1 MGLIT
6 AIKNRD
12 NKKALKQLEKIASK
26 IEDLSEVYK
35 NKTDEELKQTTDILK
50 QRLNDGETLDDILP
64 DAYALVREAS
74 DRVLNMR
81 HFHVQLIGGIVLH
94 QGRIAEMRTG
104 EGKTLVATLPAYLN
118 ALTGKGVHVVTVND
132 YLAKVQGEQMS
143 KLFNFLGLT
152 VGILISGHSEA
163 VKRLVYSCDIVYGTN
178 HEFGFDYLRDNMVVT
193 KQQKMQRG
201 FNFAIVDEIDSI
213 LIDEARTPLV
223 ISGKGM
229 KSSDRYLMADKF
241 AKSLK
246 EDDYTIDEKQKI
258 IIMTESGIDKAERFF
273 NIENISDV
281 ENIELNHHI
290 NNALRAN
297 YIMKKDINYIV
308 NEEEGILI
316 IDEFTGRAL
325 AGRRYS
331 DGLHQAIEAKE
342 GVKINDENKTL
353 ATITFQ
359 NFFRLYKK
367 LSGMTGT
374 AKSEELEFNK
384 IYNLDVVE
392 IPTNK
397 PAIRKDANDII
408 YKTRNGKFRAIVEAV
423 KEMHETGRPILIGTV
438 SIEDSEELSK
448 LLKQAGIKHNVL
460 NARNH
465 ALEADI
471 VAQAGRFNS
480 VTIAT
485 NMAGRGTDILL
496 GGNPDYLAKQKL
508 RQEGVEETDINLAT
522 SYRNDK
528 PDNIKKIEEK
538 YNEYYNKF
546 KAITDEEKEKVVEL
560 GGLHIIGSERHE
572 SRRIDN
578 QLRGRAGRQGDPG
591 STIFYISM
599 EDDLVRI
606 FGGDKMLRVAEMLKI
621 DEDTPFQLKVLS
633 SGVEKAQ
640 KRIEMRNYS
649 SRKAV
654 LLYDDVMN
662 MQRANIYA
670 QRDEILDGID
680 MREQIIDMFTK
691 TLTGIV
697 FSELDDD
704 KTYYEWKLDTL
715 NLRLEDNIFAKG
727 TNLVTEEFVE
737 NCTVQEVADKV
748 VDYAV
753 QLYDKKREDAKE
765 LGFDYS
771 ILERV
776 VVLKVVDTLWM
787 DHIDSM
793 AMLRNEIFVKQ
804 YGQQDPIAAYKRTGS
819 EMFDIMIEKVWRD
832 VTTFILNI
840 RLEKAPQ
847 MQQQEQGKPK
857 IREAAPKRV
866 GEVDETG
873 KNKPCPC
880 GSGMKY
886 KNCCGKKNKK

>member
-6 AIKNRD
+6 AIKNHD
-12 NKKALKQLEKIASK
+12 NNKALKQLEKIASK
-26 IEDLSEVYK
+26 VEDLSEVYK
-35 NKTDEELKQTTDILK
+35 AKTDEELSKTTELLK
-50 QRLNDGETLDDILP
+50 ERLANGETLDDILP
-64 DAYALVREAS
+64 DAYACVREAS
-74 DRVLNMR
+74 DRVLHMR
-81 HFHVQLIGGIVLH
+81 HFHVQIIGGIALH

-118 ALTGKGVHVVTVND
+118 ALTGKGVHIVTVND
-132 YLAKVQGEQMS
+132 YLAKSQGEQMS
-143 KLFNFLGLT
+143 KLFNFLGLS
-152 VGILISGHSEA
+152 VGILITGQND
-163 VKRLVYSCDIVYGTN
+163 VLKRQVYACDIVYGTN
-178 HEFGFDYLRDNMVVT
+178 NEFGFDYLRDNMVVT

-201 FNFAIVDEIDSI
+201 FPFAIVDEIDSI

-229 KSSDRYLMADKF
+229 KSSDRYIMADKF

-246 EDDYTIDEKQKI
+246 SEDYTIDEKQKI
-258 IIMTESGIDKAERFF
+258 IIMTESGVDKAERFF
-273 NIENISDV
+273 KIENISDV

-290 NNALRAN
+290 NNALKAN

-308 NEEEGILI
+308 SEEDGILI

-384 IYNLDVVE
+384 IYNLDVVV

-397 PAIRKDANDII
+397 PSIRKDAPDII
-408 YKTRNGKFRAIVEAV
+408 YKTHKGKFNAIVEAV
-423 KEMHETGRPILIGTV
+423 KQMHETGRPILIGTV
-438 SIEDSEELSK
+438 SIENSEELSK
-448 LLKQAGIKHNVL
+448 LLKMAGIKHNVL

-471 VAQAGRFNS
+471 VAQAGRYNA

-496 GGNPDYLAKQKL
+496 GGNPEYLAKQKL
-508 RQEGVEETDINLAT
+508 RQEGYEDEEITFAT
-522 SYRNDK
+522 SYRSDK
-528 PDNIKKIEEK
+528 PENIKKIEDK
-538 YNEYYNKF
+538 YKSYYEKF
-546 KAITDEEKEKVVEL
+546 KATTDEEKEKVVAL

-591 STIFYISM
+591 STVFYISM

-606 FGGDKMLRVAEMLKI
+606 FGGDRMLRVANMLKI
-621 DEDTPFQLKVLS
+621 DDDVPFQLKILS

-640 KRIEMRNYS
+640 KRIEMRNYG

-662 MQRANIYA
+662 MQRKNIYT

-680 MREQIIDMFTK
+680 MREQIIDMFSK
-691 TLTGIV
+691 TLSAIV
-697 FSELDDD
+697 FSELDED
-704 KTYYEWKLDTL
+704 KSYFEWSLDSL
-715 NLRLEDNIFAKG
+715 NTRLEDGIFPKG
-727 TNLVTEEFVE
+727 TNLVNEQFVE

-748 VDYAV
+748 LAYAV
-753 QLYDKKREDAKE
+753 KVYDEKREEAKE

-776 VVLKVVDTLWM
+776 VVLKVVDTMWM
-787 DHIDSM
+787 DHIDAM

-819 EMFDIMIEKVWRD
+819 EMFDIMIEKIWHD
-832 VTTFILNI
+832 VTVFIMNI
-840 RLEKAPQ
+840 RLEKANQ
-847 MQQQEQGKPK
+847 MQQPTQKIKQASPKKIGEMEKP
-857 IREAAPKRV
+857 V
-866 GEVDETG
+866 G
-873 KNKPCPC
+873 KNQPCPC
-880 GSGMKY
+880 GSGKKY
-886 KNCCGKKNKK
+886 KNCCGKDED